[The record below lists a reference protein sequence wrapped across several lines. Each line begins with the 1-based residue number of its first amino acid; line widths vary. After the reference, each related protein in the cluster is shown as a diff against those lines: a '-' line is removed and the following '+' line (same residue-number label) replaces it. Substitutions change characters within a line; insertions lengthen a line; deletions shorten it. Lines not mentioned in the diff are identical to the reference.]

1 MSIFI
6 MISNAYVTILVA
18 LIIVTIDSFFFV
30 LQALEQV
37 MSITRQRYKIFASK
51 VNELEKIVLSLKVA
65 RAKLNAT
72 CTRIKEDNVPLES
85 EVCSTLQVKYL
96 YSIII

>member
-1 MSIFI
+1 
-6 MISNAYVTILVA
+6 
-18 LIIVTIDSFFFV
+18 
-30 LQALEQV
+30 

-51 VNELEKIVLSLKVA
+51 VNELENIVLSLKVA

-85 EVCSTLQVKYL
+85 EVCSTLQV
-96 YSIII
+96 